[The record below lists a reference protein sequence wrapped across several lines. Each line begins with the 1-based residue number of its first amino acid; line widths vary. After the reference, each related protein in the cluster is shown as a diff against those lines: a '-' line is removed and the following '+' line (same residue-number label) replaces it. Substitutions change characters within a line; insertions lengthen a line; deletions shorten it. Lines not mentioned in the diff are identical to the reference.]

1 MLVKSNSVPNFLFE
15 KANSTIYRKYS
26 LTLKP
31 KIISYGEFLMT
42 NKNSTRIERKN
53 VIKQF
58 YDMLFNL

>member
-15 KANSTIYRKYS
+15 KTNSTIYRKHS

-31 KIISYGEFLMT
+31 KIVSYGEFVMN
-42 NKNSTRIERKN
+42 NKNSTKIERRN